1 MQRLRILI
9 ACLAASAAAA
19 APATAPP
26 RNPPA
31 QEKQGSAPSERILP
45 GATFP
50 GMKLSVLRPGSKP
63 APWDPSSVVGRR
75 PLVICY
81 LATGEPK
88 GEETLLQLQAK
99 AKGSWAGRV
108 EALAAVRFGDG
119 SADEVARR
127 MSLLG
132 VELPVILDDGFAL
145 GRRLGTTTS
154 PSLTLIDRSGV
165 LKISDAR
172 SFKQEAIPGTRIA
185 DLVDKAARGEP
196 VPTIARLER
205 YYPVTEL
212 VGESYPDFMLK
223 QFQGTARVK
232 LSDRFTPGAKKIVAV
247 LFWHPNCPHCKKLM
261 PGIVSGYETYKQFVD
276 LVSVVAIK
284 DGDESRNAADT
295 IRNHKMTFP
304 VLQDEGRRIHE
315 IYKIVST
322 PTMIFIRP
330 DGVVDSAYTSGD
342 VNYLPVFSAKL
353 QTILGQPSRLR
364 GSRPSKA
371 PAAPAPPPPGKGP

>member
-1 MQRLRILI
+1 
-9 ACLAASAAAA
+9 
-19 APATAPP
+19 
-26 RNPPA
+26 
-31 QEKQGSAPSERILP
+31 
-45 GATFP
+45 
-50 GMKLSVLRPGSKP
+50 VLRSGSKQP
-63 APWDPSSVVGRR
+63 APWDLGRVVGRR

-88 GEETLLQLQAK
+88 GEETLLQLQARM
-99 AKGSWAGRV
+99 KGGWAGKV
-108 EALAAVRFGDG
+108 EALGAVRFGD
-119 SADEVARR
+119 AAAAEVAAR

-132 VELPVILDDGFAL
+132 IDLPVILDDGFAL
-145 GRRLGTTTS
+145 GRKLGTTTS
-154 PSLTLIDRSGV
+154 PSLTLVDRSGV
-165 LKISDAR
+165 LKVADAR
-172 SFKQEAIPGTRIA
+172 SLKQEALPGTRIA

-261 PGIVSGYETYKQFVD
+261 PGIVSGYETYKEFVD
-276 LVSVVAIK
+276 LVSVVALK
-284 DGDESRNAADT
+284 DGAESRNAADT

-304 VLQDEGRRIHE
+304 VLEDEGRRIHE

-330 DGVVDSAYTSGD
+330 DGVVDSAYTNGD

-353 QTILGQPSRLR
+353 RSILGQPSRLR
-364 GSRPSKA
+364 GSRPSTAPSPPATPTPGKA
-371 PAAPAPPPPGKGP
+371 P